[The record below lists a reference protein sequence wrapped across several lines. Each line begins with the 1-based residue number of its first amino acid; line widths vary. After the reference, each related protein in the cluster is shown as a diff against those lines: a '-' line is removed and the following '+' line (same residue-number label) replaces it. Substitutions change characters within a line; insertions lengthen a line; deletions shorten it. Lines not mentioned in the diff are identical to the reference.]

1 VVGPGTPYLNDLASP
16 RANLLVIGAG
26 ISVK

>member
-1 VVGPGTPYLNDLASP
+1 VSPFAVNFANAP

-26 ISVK
+26 VSIK

>member
-1 VVGPGTPYLNDLASP
+1 VSPFAVNSSNAP

-26 ISVK
+26 VSIK